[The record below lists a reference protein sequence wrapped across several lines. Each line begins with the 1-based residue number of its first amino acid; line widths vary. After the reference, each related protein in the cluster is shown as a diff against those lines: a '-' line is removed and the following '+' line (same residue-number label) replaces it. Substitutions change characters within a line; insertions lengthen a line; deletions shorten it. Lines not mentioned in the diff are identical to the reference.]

1 MAPAAPQV
9 TDMLEQAG
17 PRTFFVFRYFR
28 GGLQIS
34 DGSEEMSPWR
44 RMPPLTTS
52 EARQIA
58 SLPGVRFVAYGEH
71 ADAAVEVGTERLSSV
86 RVGGFNHAWPQASG
100 GDVFSGRSFT
110 ALEDAAGARVA
121 VAHTALAERLFGT
134 RNAVGHRL
142 KIAGLPYEIVG
153 VYAPPAELFGEDD
166 ALAVTIPYAA
176 FAKHVPH
183 TRGWLEF
190 RVAPAASRTVQEAID
205 DVTGALR
212 SLRGLRPADENTFAV
227 VTQDKLLETFHRV
240 TGAFFVVMIALSS
253 VGLLVGGVG
262 VVAIMMISVTERTR
276 EIGVRKALGATR
288 REILWQFLVEAA
300 TLTLVGAA
308 TGLVVGGLIAL
319 VVEHT
324 TPIPATVPLWSV
336 GAALGAAALTGV
348 GFGLYPA
355 ARAARL
361 DPIDALRHE

>member
-1 MAPAAPQV
+1 MVTPFAEGVGIALNALRANKVRAALTILGIAVGVAAVMIIAAMITGINRQV

-142 KIAGLPYEIVG
+142 KIAGLPYEIGG

-205 DVTGALR
+205 EVTGALR

-253 VGLLVGGVG
+253 VALLVGGVG
-262 VVAIMMISVTERTR
+262 VVAIMMIPSPSAPVRSVCARHLGRRGERSS
-276 EIGVRKALGATR
+276 GSSSSR
-288 REILWQFLVEAA
+288 RRPSRWW
-300 TLTLVGAA
+300 
-308 TGLVVGGLIAL
+308 
-319 VVEHT
+319 
-324 TPIPATVPLWSV
+324 VPRPGWSSE
-336 GAALGAAALTGV
+336 G
-348 GFGLYPA
+348 
-355 ARAARL
+355 
-361 DPIDALRHE
+361 